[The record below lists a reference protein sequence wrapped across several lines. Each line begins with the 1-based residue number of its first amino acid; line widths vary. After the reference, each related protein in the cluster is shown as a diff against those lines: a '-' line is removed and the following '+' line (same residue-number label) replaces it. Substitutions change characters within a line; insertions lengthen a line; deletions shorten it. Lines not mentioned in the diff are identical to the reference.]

1 MPACAIA
8 PADRRSQI
16 QLVGNDLI
24 SNYGKKDHYTVEEV
38 QEANKRQGIKVDIS
52 CWSHAV
58 FNSHEDFDRYHRTL
72 GESCDYVAMKKE
84 MLDAVGS
91 GADASWFD
99 FDLSWLEFPSLDL
112 SIFDL

>member
-1 MPACAIA
+1 MPACTIA
-8 PADRRSQI
+8 PADRRSQV

-24 SNYGKKDHYTVEEV
+24 ANYGKKDHYTIEEV
-38 QEANKRQGIKVDIS
+38 QEANRRQRINVDIT

-58 FNSHEDFDRYHRTL
+58 FNSHQDFDRYHRTL

-84 MLDAVGS
+84 MLDAVSTGV
-91 GADASWFD
+91 DASWFD
-99 FDLSWLEFPSLDL
+99 FDLSWLEFPSIDL